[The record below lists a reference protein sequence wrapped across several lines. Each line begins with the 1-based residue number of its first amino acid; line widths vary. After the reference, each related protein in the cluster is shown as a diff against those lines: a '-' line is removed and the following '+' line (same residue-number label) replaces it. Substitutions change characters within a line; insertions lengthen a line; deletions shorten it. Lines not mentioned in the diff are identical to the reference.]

1 MGPYDATLIPR
12 NTNYHT
18 SPVAATMGTNKEALK
33 ATPNEYIRDALDKH
47 VPLQG
52 TAVVPS
58 GMPGMDGKMMDYEEG
73 ADLMR
78 EPDAPG
84 GAYRRWEGEKYL
96 PEDLKGKGEPSYS
109 IEKALKDHKHGKQR
123 DPAGGIELQSTSKNG
138 ASRQRSVSLASPDGS
153 GAGTDGSNDVRRS
166 HSLKVGEG
174 LKRRFGSLRKLRKQ
188 PDA

>member
-1 MGPYDATLIPR
+1 MADRAPHLRKKHRPGADTIDALDNSMGVAYHHEGPYDATLIPR

-84 GAYRRWEGEKYL
+84 GAYRRWEGEVCGREIRSLFDYDQHEFKL
-96 PEDLKGKGEPSYS
+96 TAIVS
-109 IEKALKDHKHGKQR
+109 IEI
-123 DPAGGIELQSTSKNG
+123 P
-138 ASRQRSVSLASPDGS
+138 P
-153 GAGTDGSNDVRRS
+153 
-166 HSLKVGEG
+166 
-174 LKRRFGSLRKLRKQ
+174 
-188 PDA
+188 